1 MIRVEGSIE
10 TPHRH
15 PGCVAA
21 ALEPDNL
28 TLMRT
33 FPTEKGVRAE
43 IKGAGLRSIIASV
56 DDYLMNLAI
65 AEDVCTCV
73 SRSTGSQG
81 GQEAHYG
88 SIRL

>member
-43 IKGAGLRSIIASV
+43 IKGPGSGRSSH
-56 DDYLMNLAI
+56 
-65 AEDVCTCV
+65 
-73 SRSTGSQG
+73 R
-81 GQEAHYG
+81 
-88 SIRL
+88 